1 MQSPKEGKVTFD
13 SEGAEGGYFHSR
25 KLHVPT
31 ASSGLTLGRGY
42 DMRFK
47 SSLKI
52 KNDLIK
58 VNITKNDAETL
69 SLASGLFGQR
79 AKDFIKKNKLEKF
92 EISTSTQLNLF
103 EISYKEEESETKRLC
118 TKTDVEGKY
127 GKCDWAN
134 LNPAIK
140 EILVDL
146 KFRGDYH
153 SDAREEIQ
161 KIVSENNT
169 ENFLDKI
176 SDKSIWKNVPQD
188 RFDRR
193 IKYFKE
199 IYSSKE

>member
-1 MQSPKEGKVTFD
+1 MQTPKEGKVTFD
-13 SEGAEGGYFHSR
+13 SEGTEGGFFHSR

-31 ASSGLTLGRGY
+31 SSSGLTLGRGY

-58 VNITKNDAETL
+58 ANIARNEAEL
-69 SLASGLFGQR
+69 ISQANSLVGQR

-92 EISTSTQLNLF
+92 EITPNVQLKLF
-103 EISYKEEESETKRLC
+103 EITYKEEESETKRLC
-118 TKTDVEGKY
+118 TKSDVEAKY
-127 GKCDWAN
+127 GKCDWTK

-153 SDAREEIQ
+153 SEARKTIQ
-161 KIVSENNT
+161 KIVSENNV
-169 ENFLDKI
+169 EDFLKKI
-176 SDKSIWKNVPQD
+176 SDKAIWKNVPQD
-188 RFDRR
+188 RFGRR
-193 IKYFKE
+193 VKYFKE
-199 IYSSKE
+199 NYKSK

>member
-1 MQSPKEGKVTFD
+1 MQTPKEGKVTFD
-13 SEGAEGGYFHSR
+13 SEGTEGGYFHSR

-58 VNITKNDAETL
+58 ANITKNEAELL
-69 SLASGLFGQR
+69 SQASGLFGQR

-92 EISTSTQLNLF
+92 EITSNAQLKLF
-103 EISYKEEESETKRLC
+103 EITYKDEELETKRLC

-127 GKCDWAN
+127 GKCDWEN
-134 LNPAIK
+134 LNLAIK

-153 SDAREEIQ
+153 SKAREKIQ
-161 KIVSENNT
+161 KIVSENNF
-169 ENFLDKI
+169 EDFLKKI

-193 IKYFKE
+193 VKYFKE
-199 IYSSKE
+199 NYNSK